1 MHWWRSTA
9 RARPRRTHPID
20 VHEHGGKWMLYLE
33 YPLNALITGG
43 VALSAGTPMPPLT
56 TTEVGSRSWLTLMT

>member
-20 VHEHGGKWMLYLE
+20 VHEEHGGKWMLYLE
-33 YPLNALITGG
+33 YPLNA
-43 VALSAGTPMPPLT
+43 
-56 TTEVGSRSWLTLMT
+56 